1 MSFTVTYRVKKLFF
15 DRAAVR
21 KALGKANAKALGKA
35 GAFVRTR
42 ARSSLRRRKK
52 PSAPGSPPSVHS
64 RDAVANLKNILFA
77 YDPGRQSV
85 IVGPVGLNVH
95 KLIRSGSGP
104 GAQTFISRGAVPGT
118 LEFGGMLGVRKVRDE
133 GGQWHTLPFGRRRRD
148 TDIQLIPV
156 WKATPEQKAAAIG
169 IKSIDTFR
177 SRGRKGNGVQR
188 HTVNFYIV
196 RASEQPSRIFWANI
210 AARPFMGPALAAEA
224 PKFPSLW
231 FSQVRGAA

>member
-1 MSFTVTYRVKKLFF
+1 MSFTVTYAVKKQFF

-21 KALGKANAKALGKA
+21 KAVGKANAKALGKA
-35 GAFVRTR
+35 GAFVRTK

-52 PSAPGSPPSVHS
+52 VSAPGSPPSVHS
-64 RDAVANLKNILFA
+64 NDPVANLKNILFA
-77 YDPGRQSV
+77 YNPANRSV
-85 IVGPVGLNVH
+85 VVGPVGLNVH
-95 KLIRSGSGP
+95 HFVRGFGQ
-104 GAQTFISRGAVPGT
+104 GQQAFISRGAVPGT
-118 LEFGGMLGVRKVRDE
+118 LEFGGYIGVRKVKDQ
-133 GGQWHTLPFGRRRRD
+133 GGQWHRMPLGKRRRD

-156 WKATPEQKAAAIG
+156 WKATAEQKAASIG

-177 SRGRKGNGVQR
+177 RRGRRGTTQK

-196 RASEQPSRIFWANI
+196 RASELPSRIFWSRI

-231 FSQVRGAA
+231 FNQVRGAA